1 MEIKLSQSSL
11 PLPFKASSFRANSIY
26 KHFIILPKRCKY
38 QIQEFFSNDQHL
50 NNSRQ
55 FLVHVVKEDET
66 LTSISKL
73 YGVPIYEIAAA
84 NKQIIDVDL
93 VFEGQLLNVPSYITT
108 CSQTCQ
114 RKMIRLPKIDVSE
127 TNRRLKLCGKDFNQ
141 KILSVLS
148 CRHLPYTCQCY
159 YQAKTTGYFLV
170 LVSLIAFGIRCIMNA
185 FHRRVGRNKLQDV
198 RQASGSMRWKLAL
211 RDLSDPDA
219 SYTDSRTEID
229 NVTDDQD
236 NFHSEDLSRAYAK
249 VDHDYQKF
257 LAECGMSKWGY
268 WRGGSSK

>member
-38 QIQEFFSNDQHL
+38 QIQEFFSNGQHL
-50 NNSRQ
+50 NNSKQ

-108 CSQTCQ
+108 CSLTCQ

-127 TNRRLKLCGKDFNQ
+127 TNRPLKLCGKDFNQ

-148 CRHLPYTCQCY
+148 CRHLPY
-159 YQAKTTGYFLV
+159 AKTTGYFLV
-170 LVSLIAFGIRCIMNA
+170 LVPLIAFGIRCIMNA